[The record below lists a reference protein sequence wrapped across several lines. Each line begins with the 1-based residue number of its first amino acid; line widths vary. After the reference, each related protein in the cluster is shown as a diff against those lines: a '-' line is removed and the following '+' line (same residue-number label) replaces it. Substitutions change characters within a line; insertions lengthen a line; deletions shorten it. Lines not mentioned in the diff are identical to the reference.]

1 MSWHSEILRRFRNV
15 PTATETT
22 PLLLLDM
29 TLWHQWHHSRGTLPA
44 DFGPTLPDAYRAL
57 GTAVWAPFRPWRVAY
72 EGVDVTTEKTAEA
85 HDIRYRVQGRTL
97 LARWTRGPDG
107 DWWQEEYPVKS
118 LDDLRLAVEIAASRR
133 YVINT
138 EGLDAWRASV
148 GEDGVV
154 PLELPMQPYSDLLH
168 TLVGWGEGLL
178 LMRGAGKDLVNTII
192 AELEAKLRALVPQIA
207 ALPGD
212 LLLAADNLDGQYISP
227 RIFGEHLAQSYAA
240 TAASAHESGKHL
252 VVHIGGPG
260 RRLAPLLAE
269 AGVDAI
275 QGVSGPPQGDA
286 TLTEARESCGPEVV
300 LWGGVPQDLL
310 SMAREYE
317 MFERSVREVVDVA
330 AGDSRVIL
338 GVADRVPPQAEL
350 ERLKALVQ
358 ATRIAQE

>member
-1 MSWHSEILRRFRNV
+1 MSWHSEILNHFRSV

-29 TLWHQWHHSRGTLPA
+29 TLWHQWHHSRGTLPP
-44 DFGPTLPDAYRAL
+44 DFGSTLPDAHRAL
-57 GTAVWAPFRPWRVAY
+57 GTAIWAPFRPWRVEY
-72 EGVDVTTEKTAEA
+72 EGIEVTTEETAEA
-85 HDIRYRVQGRTL
+85 HDIRYRVQGHTL

-138 EGLDAWRASV
+138 EGLDAWLASV

>member
-1 MSWHSEILRRFRNV
+1 MSWHSEILGRFRNV
-15 PTATETT
+15 QTT
-22 PLLLLDM
+22 TQTPPLLLLDM
-29 TLWHQWHHSRGTLPA
+29 TLWHQWHHSRGTLPPE
-44 DFGPTLPDAYRAL
+44 FGSTLPDAYRAL
-57 GTAVWAPFRPWRVAY
+57 GTAIWAPFRPWRADY
-72 EGVDVTTEKTAEA
+72 EGVEVSIEKSAEA
-85 HDIRYRVQGRTL
+85 HEIRYRVRGRTL

-118 LDDLRLAVEIAASRR
+118 LDDLRLAVDIAAARR
-133 YVINT
+133 YVMDI
-138 EGLDAWRASV
+138 EGLDAWRTSV

-178 LMRGAGKDLVNTII
+178 LMRGAGKELINTII
-192 AELEAKLRALVPQIA
+192 AELETKLRALVPQIA

-227 RIFGEHLAQSYAA
+227 RTFGEHLAQSYAA
-240 TAASAHESGKHL
+240 TAATAHESGKHL
-252 VVHIGGPG
+252 VVHVGGPG
-260 RRLAPLLAE
+260 RRLAPLLVE

-286 TLTEARESCGPEVV
+286 TLAEARESCGPEVI

-317 MFERSVREVVDVA
+317 AFERSVREAVDVA
-330 AGDSRVIL
+330 TSDSRVIL

-350 ERLKALVQ
+350 ERLKALVE
-358 ATRIAQE
+358 AICAARK

>member
-1 MSWHSEILRRFRNV
+1 MSWHSEILNHFRSV

-29 TLWHQWHHSRGTLPA
+29 TLWHQWHHSRGTLPP
-44 DFGPTLPDAYRAL
+44 DFGSTLPDAHRAL
-57 GTAVWAPFRPWRVAY
+57 GTAIWAPFRPWRVEY
-72 EGVDVTTEKTAEA
+72 EGIEVTTEETAEA
-85 HDIRYRVQGRTL
+85 HDIRYRVQGHTL

-138 EGLDAWRASV
+138 EGLDAWLASV

-227 RIFGEHLAQSYAA
+227 RIFGEHLEQSYAA